1 SLGATDPAEGQRQ
14 GRAAGTVLTMHATI
28 NIDDLERFAEDFTH
42 PGRLTGTL
50 DFPPFGQGI
59 PAKAG
64 VFNLFSPGGQPGLK
78 LMVYEM
84 GFEHGGQNYYLAGRK
99 EIRDDPGL
107 DVWKDTTTLYTR
119 LHDGTDANAPV
130 VGAGILSLG
139 VGDLL
144 KMLTTM

>member
-1 SLGATDPAEGQRQ
+1 
-14 GRAAGTVLTMHATI
+14 
-28 NIDDLERFAEDFTH
+28 DFTH

-84 GFEHGGQNYYLAGRK
+84 GFEHGGQNYYLAGRE
-99 EIRDDPGL
+99 EIRDDPRL

-144 KMLTTM
+144 KMLTTMQATGPEGLADKADALSKFGAFFLGELWSTYGSHASA